1 VTQDA
6 SRSIPLL
13 PPPRELELGA
23 PQDAFWLDADVSI
36 VLSARATDETVATA
50 RLLQTAIQVATGLLL
65 PIRRTLRPLE
75 ESRSIVLLRADRDG
89 PVPSTDLASMG
100 PEGYAL
106 SIGQQRLLVLATAE
120 RGLFYGVQ
128 TLRQLLRTQ
137 GRLLPALSIRDWP
150 VLPNRGVMLDVSRG
164 KVPTLETLFRLV
176 ENLAAYKYN
185 HVQLYI
191 EHPFHFPSHPEIGA
205 GSDPLTADD
214 ILALDAHCRAHHVE
228 LVPNLQSFGHLR
240 RLLSL
245 PRYAHLDEV
254 GWQWSLTPA
263 REETYQLLDE
273 LYADF
278 LPNFTSSWLNVDCD
292 ETWDLGTGQSRAL
305 AERLGKG
312 RLYLQHILR
321 VRDLAAKYGRRIMVW
336 ADILLHFPDLVAE
349 LPDDIVLL
357 DWWYEAQDHYPSAAL
372 LGSLGRTFWVCP
384 GTSSWNTLFPRI
396 ENAIGNIRTFVRDG
410 LAAGAS
416 GMLLTDWG
424 DYGHY
429 QLLSLS
435 WYPYL
440 FGAAVAWSGPD
451 IELDHFD
458 RAFALLFLDR
468 PADDASVRA
477 IHRLGRAVTLPS
489 LGLPN
494 RSNSALA
501 LFDEPLAG
509 RLIERTDPHDLEELA
524 EAARAALRAWV
535 ALPDAQLRHDYTF
548 TARLVVFAAEKL
560 LASQRVRRLLGSLP
574 DPADENGRSRGL
586 TQLDEAIATLEAQR
600 TLLEPLAREFEQR
613 WLAHARR
620 SEIHQTLD
628 RFTALGQRYQ
638 AAIAWLREQRQRY
651 ASGQPV
657 DATLA
662 TYSPGPYHPLWEEG
676 VQKLLELV
684 RLAGPDSLPAQL
696 RESLEREGLLGGA
709 G

>member
-1 VTQDA
+1 VRHRT
-6 SRSIPLL
+6 
-13 PPPRELELGA
+13 
-23 PQDAFWLDADVSI
+23 AFWLDADVSI

-440 FGAAVAWSGPD
+440 FGAAVARHNGRSSSPSLVSSSSVGWPMPD
-451 IELDHFD
+451 GARSTRRSTVSRRSASVIRLPSPGSASSVNGTPAASQSMPPS
-458 RAFALLFLDR
+458 RPTR
-468 PADDASVRA
+468 PAPIIHSGRKECRNCWSSCAWPDRTASQPSSASHWNAKDCSGEQADHAAQHPGDRRSA
-477 IHRLGRAVTLPS
+477 GRTP
-489 LGLPN
+489 
-494 RSNSALA
+494 SALRRSSRSGVQV
-501 LFDEPLAG
+501 L
-509 RLIERTDPHDLEELA
+509 
-524 EAARAALRAWV
+524 
-535 ALPDAQLRHDYTF
+535 
-548 TARLVVFAAEKL
+548 
-560 LASQRVRRLLGSLP
+560 QRQAHRPARRLLDSVTGPTADGSCPSSRSRKSDECRRMPPPSASGLAFSSRRTRTTST
-574 DPADENGRSRGL
+574 DRASSVAASSTMAVACGSPADASSSTRG
-586 TQLDEAIATLEAQR
+586 AN
-600 TLLEPLAREFEQR
+600 
-613 WLAHARR
+613 HA
-620 SEIHQTLD
+620 S
-628 RFTALGQRYQ
+628 
-638 AAIAWLREQRQRY
+638 AAGA
-651 ASGQPV
+651 
-657 DATLA
+657 
-662 TYSPGPYHPLWEEG
+662 PGM
-676 VQKLLELV
+676 
-684 RLAGPDSLPAQL
+684 R
-696 RESLEREGLLGGA
+696 
-709 G
+709 